1 LLKASVCIP
10 SYNRCEL
17 LLATL
22 RSLDEQ
28 TAPPDAYEVVVAD
41 DGSTDGTVQAL
52 EAYRPRYRLR
62 WHRQANAGPAAATNT
77 AARMAENEVLI
88 FVDADQICTPEL
100 IAVHL
105 EVHEREGDVFVQGLY
120 PMAEGYRSRAAS
132 LLYERSLLAALA
144 PIDRPH
150 PASPY
155 MWSAQVSVRRSTW
168 ERVGGFDS
176 AFREYGGEDTDFGLR
191 VAALG
196 VRFLFE
202 PRALSY
208 HLHEISYRSLRN
220 QAFDEG
226 RSIIRLSEKFGIP
239 VETLFGAPLGRGI
252 DRIFAG
258 GWARVPGVM
267 DVVGR
272 ALTGG
277 VMAAD
282 AIRVRPVQL
291 LTARIVH
298 RLYKIGGLVAVG
310 FRVNGANFR

>member
-1 LLKASVCIP
+1 M
-10 SYNRCEL
+10 

-28 TAPPDAYEVVVAD
+28 TAPADAYEVVVAD
-41 DGSTDGTVQAL
+41 DGSADGTVEAL

-88 FVDADQICTPEL
+88 FLDADQICT
-100 IAVHL
+100 
-105 EVHEREGDVFVQGLY
+105 
-120 PMAEGYRSRAAS
+120 AA
-132 LLYERSLLAALA
+132 LLAALA
-144 PIDRPH
+144 PIDRPL
-150 PASPY
+150 PASPH

-176 AFREYGGEDTDFGLR
+176 AVREYGGEDTDFGLR

-239 VETLFGAPLGRGI
+239 VETLFGGALGRGT
-252 DRIFAG
+252 DRVFTR

-267 DVVGR
+267 DVLGH

-282 AIRVRPVQL
+282 AIRVRPAQL

-298 RLYKIGGLVAVG
+298 RLYKIGGLVAAG

>member
-10 SYNRCEL
+10 SYNRREM

-28 TAPPDAYEVVVAD
+28 TAPADAYEVVVAD
-41 DGSTDGTVQAL
+41 DGSTDGTQQAL

-62 WHRQANAGPAAATNT
+62 SHRQANAGPAAATNT
-77 AARMAENEVLI
+77 AALLAENEVLI
-88 FVDADQICTPEL
+88 FLDADQLCTPEL

-120 PMAEGYRSRAAS
+120 PLAQGYRTRAAS
-132 LLYERSLLAALA
+132 LLYERSLFAALA

-150 PASPY
+150 PASPH

-176 AFREYGGEDTDFGLR
+176 AFRAYGGEDTDFGLR
-191 VAALG
+191 LAAQG

-239 VETLFGAPLGRGI
+239 VETLFGGSVGGGI
-252 DRIFAG
+252 DRVVAG
-258 GWARVPGVM
+258 GWTRVPGVM
-267 DVVGR
+267 AVVGR
-272 ALTGG
+272 ALTAG

-282 AIRVRPVQL
+282 AIRVIPVQV

-298 RLYKIGGLVAVG
+298 RFYKIGGLVAAG
-310 FRVNGANFR
+310 FQANGAR

>member
-10 SYNRCEL
+10 SYNRREM

-28 TAPPDAYEVVVAD
+28 TAPADSYEVVVAD

-52 EAYRPRYRLR
+52 EAYRPRYCLR

-77 AARMAENEVLI
+77 AARMAKNEVLV
-88 FVDADQICTPEL
+88 FLDADQICTPEL

-105 EVHEREGDVFVQGLY
+105 GVHEREGDVFVQGLY
-120 PMAEGYRSRAAS
+120 PLAEGYRSRAAS
-132 LLYERSLLAALA
+132 LLYERSLFVALA
-144 PIDRPH
+144 PIERPH

-220 QAFDEG
+220 QAFNEG

-239 VETLFGAPLGRGI
+239 VETLFGGSVGCGF
-252 DRIFAG
+252 DRVLVG
-258 GWARVPGVM
+258 GWTRVPGVM
-267 DVVGR
+267 DVLGR
-272 ALTGG
+272 ALTSG
-277 VMAAD
+277 VIAAD
-282 AIRVRPVQL
+282 AIRIAPAQL

-298 RLYKIGGLVAVG
+298 RLYKLGGLVAAG
-310 FRVNGANFR
+310 YQANGAG